1 MKTSS
6 ELKSIARDA
15 LSGRW
20 GIAILAGFIASL
32 LGGISGSG
40 GGVSVNFSNN
50 STDVSGSQLPPG
62 VDAEAY
68 QQILTALI
76 ALAGIFFV
84 VVIVYA
90 VVALVIGSAVGVGYA
105 KFNLDL
111 VDWKGAKIETMFSRF
126 NTIKTA
132 IAANLLR
139 ALYVTLWTLVFVI
152 PGIVAGYSYAMVN
165 YVMAENPG
173 LTAREALRE
182 SKRLMDGN
190 RFRLFCLELSFIGWI
205 VLGILTFGIALLWIV
220 PYMQTTLAAFYRD
233 ISGTSASGDTPK
245 NDPFDSFPAAD
256 NALGS

>member
-1 MKTSS
+1 M
-6 ELKSIARDA
+6 LRMDHPVRA
-15 LSGRW
+15 LR
-20 GIAILAGFIASL
+20 
-32 LGGISGSG
+32 
-40 GGVSVNFSNN
+40 
-50 STDVSGSQLPPG
+50 
-62 VDAEAY
+62 
-68 QQILTALI
+68 
-76 ALAGIFFV
+76 
-84 VVIVYA
+84 
-90 VVALVIGSAVGVGYA
+90 
-105 KFNLDL
+105 
-111 VDWKGAKIETMFSRF
+111 IETMFSRF

-205 VLGILTFGIALLWIV
+205 VLGILTFGIALLWII